1 MLFQPKGSE
10 MEVTIKPTDIVVR
23 SSTQVF
29 CAKNINVGDVD
40 TTASDH
46 VIISKHTQCP
56 VKNEQAVIS
65 STLTIVKK
73 VFSIFVDRVVRHFSM
88 ASRRIIHN
96 IKIKRQF

>member
-1 MLFQPKGSE
+1 
-10 MEVTIKPTDIVVR
+10 MEVTIKPTDIVVQ

-29 CAKNINVGDVD
+29 CAKNISVGDVD
-40 TTASDH
+40 TNVSDN

-65 STLTIVKK
+65 STLTIAKK
-73 VFSIFVDRVVRHFSM
+73 VFSIFVDRIVRHFSM

-96 IKIKRQF
+96 IKIKRQL

>member
-10 MEVTIKPTDIVVR
+10 MEVTIKPTGVVVQ

-29 CAKNINVGDVD
+29 CAKSISVDAVD
-40 TTASDH
+40 TAVSNH

-56 VKNEQAVIS
+56 VKNEQAVVS

-73 VFSIFVDRVVRHFSM
+73 VFSIFVDRIVRHFSM

-96 IKIKRQF
+96 IKIKRQL